1 MALSPAEMD
10 AAILANLEAKTGRDL
25 DHWIG
30 RLDVAGPFEKPAA
43 AVTWL
48 KTTHGLGHVTAQII
62 VRKWRD
68 RATDAPEGDPV
79 EAVLGT
85 RGAALLRDL
94 HAVLAADLPEVQ
106 VMPRKAYVG
115 LGAPV
120 QFAVAARPRRPGA
133 VLVFALVGQDM
144 SRPALPPAPRLGGSD
159 RFRLLLEVGRDDDMA
174 GVLAHLR
181 AAAGL

>member
-10 AAILANLEAKTGRDL
+10 AAVLANLAGKTGRTPD
-25 DHWIG
+25 DWIG
-30 RLDVAGPFEKPAA
+30 LLDGAGPFEKPAA

-62 VRKWRD
+62 VRKWRERD
-68 RATDAPEGDPV
+68 TDASEGDPV
-79 EAVLGT
+79 AAVLGT

-94 HAVLAADLPEVQ
+94 HAVLAADRPEVRL
-106 VMPRKAYVG
+106 MPRKAYVG

-120 QFAVAARPRRPGA
+120 QFAVAARPRHSGA
-133 VLVFALVGQDM
+133 VLVLALVGQDT
-144 SRPALPPAPRLGGSD
+144 SRHPLPPAPRLGGSD
-159 RFRLLLEVGRDDDMA
+159 RFRLLLEVGQDDDMG